1 MLIESFLQYIR
12 NEKNFSSH
20 TVVSY
25 HNDLSQFERFVIS
38 KMETFDPKLIDASVV
53 RQWIV
58 YLMGEGYSPLS
69 VNRKLSSLKSFFKY
83 LYKLS
88 LIDSQPFKKVSGPK
102 ANKMLP
108 NFVKEKDMEVI
119 LSEESYGNSFED
131 VRDKTILEVFYGTGM
146 RCAELASLKDGDVD
160 LNTCMLKVTGKRNKQ
175 RLIPFSVTLKEILQ
189 SYLES
194 REQALQDVD
203 RSHAELKATTLQ
215 TPPNAGR
222 REQAFFVRKDGRA
235 LTNSIIYNMVKK
247 RLKIIPGLS
256 KQSPHVLRHSFAT
269 GMLNNGADLNAVKE
283 LLGHESLASTEVY
296 THTSF
301 EELKK
306 VYHQAHP
313 RAEL

>member
-1 MLIESFLQYIR
+1 MESNESMLIESFLQYIR

-25 HNDLSQFERFVIS
+25 HNDLSQFESFVIS

-146 RCAELASLKDGDVD
+146 RCAELASLKDGDID

-175 RLIPFSVTLKEILQ
+175 RLIPFSATLKKILQ
-189 SYLES
+189 SYFES
-194 REQALQDVD
+194 REQALREV
-203 RSHAELKATTLQ
+203 ELMA
-215 TPPNAGR
+215 
-222 REQAFFVRKDGRA
+222 QAFFVRKDGRA

-247 RLKIIPGLS
+247 RLKMIPGLS

-283 LLGHESLASTEVY
+283 LLGHESLASTEIY
-296 THTSF
+296 THTTF

>member
-1 MLIESFLQYIR
+1 MNIMLIDSFLQHIR
-12 NEKNFSSH
+12 NEKNFSSR
-20 TVVSY
+20 TIVSY
-25 HNDLSQFERFVIS
+25 RNDLSQFEEFVVS
-38 KMETFDPKLIDASVV
+38 KIETFDPKLIDASFV
-53 RQWIV
+53 RQWII

-88 LIDSQPFKKVSGPK
+88 LIDSQPFKKISGPK

-108 NFVKEKDMEVI
+108 NFVKEKDMEAI

-131 VRDKTILEVFYGTGM
+131 IRDKTVLEVFYGTGM
-146 RCAELASLKDGDVD
+146 RCAELASLKDGDINLD
-160 LNTCMLKVTGKRNKQ
+160 TCMLRVTGKRNKQ

-189 SYLES
+189 SYIES
-194 REQALQDVD
+194 REQV
-203 RSHAELKATTLQ
+203 LKDSDDK
-215 TPPNAGR
+215 ND
-222 REQAFFVRKDGRA
+222 QAFFVRKNGCS
-235 LTNSIIYNMVKK
+235 LSNSVIYNMVKK

-256 KQSPHVLRHSFAT
+256 KHSPHVLRHSFAT

-283 LLGHESLASTEVY
+283 LLGHQSLASTEVY
-296 THTSF
+296 THTTF

>member
-12 NEKNFSSH
+12 NEKNFSLH

-25 HNDLSQFERFVIS
+25 QNDLNQFEKFVLS
-38 KMETFDPKLIDASVV
+38 KMETFDPKLIDASFV

-69 VNRKLSSLKSFFKY
+69 VNRKLSSLKSFFRY
-83 LYKLS
+83 LYKLN
-88 LIDSQPFKKVSGPK
+88 LIDSQPFKKVLGPK

-119 LSEESYGNSFED
+119 LAKEFYGDSFEEM
-131 VRDKTILEVFYGTGM
+131 RDKTILEVFYGTGM
-146 RCAELASLKDGDVD
+146 RCAELASLKDEDVD

-175 RLIPFSVTLKEILQ
+175 RLIPFPPALKEILQ
-189 SYLES
+189 SYFES
-194 REQALQDVD
+194 REEALSNVAGN
-203 RSHAELKATTLQ
+203 HAEQGVAKNKQRL
-215 TPPNAGR
+215 P
-222 REQAFFVRKDGRA
+222 QAFFVRKDGRP
-235 LTNSIIYNMVKK
+235 LTNSIIYNKVRR
-247 RLKIIPGLS
+247 RLKMVPGLS
-256 KQSPHVLRHSFAT
+256 RHSPHVLRHSFAT

-283 LLGHESLASTEVY
+283 LLGHKSLASTEIY
-296 THTSF
+296 THTTF

>member
-12 NEKNFSSH
+12 NEKNFSPH
-20 TVVSY
+20 TIVSY
-25 HNDLSQFERFVIS
+25 NNDLSQFEEFVVS
-38 KMETFDPKLIDASVV
+38 KMETFDPKLIDVSFV

-58 YLMGEGYSPLS
+58 YLMEKGYSPLS

-88 LIDSQPFKKVSGPK
+88 LIDSQPFKKISGPK

-108 NFVKEKDMEVI
+108 NFVKEKDMEAI
-119 LSEESYGNSFED
+119 LSEKSYGNSFED
-131 VRDKTILEVFYGTGM
+131 IRDKTILEVFYGTGM

-160 LNTCMLKVTGKRNKQ
+160 LDTCMLKVTGKRNKQ

-189 SYLES
+189 SYFES
-194 REQALQDVD
+194 RKQALRNPDNKNEM
-203 RSHAELKATTLQ
+203 SL
-215 TPPNAGR
+215 P
-222 REQAFFVRKDGRA
+222 QAFFVRKDGRP
-235 LTNSIIYNMVKK
+235 LTNGIIYNMVKK
-247 RLKIIPGLS
+247 RLKMIPGLS
-256 KQSPHVLRHSFAT
+256 KHSPHVLRHSFAT

-296 THTSF
+296 THTTF

>member
-12 NEKNFSSH
+12 SEKNFSPH

-25 HNDLSQFERFVIS
+25 QNDLKQFEDFVVS
-38 KMETFDPKLIDASVV
+38 KMETFDPKLIDASFV

-88 LIDSQPFKKVSGPK
+88 LIDSQPFKKISGPK
-102 ANKMLP
+102 SNKMLP
-108 NFVKEKDMEVI
+108 NFVKDKDMEVI
-119 LSEESYGNSFED
+119 LSEESYDNSFGD
-131 VRDKTILEVFYGTGM
+131 IRDKTILEVFYGTGM
-146 RCAELASLKDGDVD
+146 RCAELVSLKDGDID
-160 LNTCMLKVTGKRNKQ
+160 LDACMLKVTGKRNKQ
-175 RLIPFSVTLKEILQ
+175 RLIPFSVMLKEVLQ
-189 SYLES
+189 SYFES
-194 REQALQDVD
+194 REQALRDVARD
-203 RSHAELKATTLQ
+203 YAEPSGQCL
-215 TPPNAGR
+215 P
-222 REQAFFVRKDGRA
+222 QAFFVRKDGRS

-247 RLKIIPGLS
+247 RLKMIPELS

-283 LLGHESLASTEVY
+283 LLGHKSLASTEVY
-296 THTSF
+296 THTTF

>member
-25 HNDLSQFERFVIS
+25 HNDLSQFESFVIS

-146 RCAELASLKDGDVD
+146 RCAELASLKDGDID

-175 RLIPFSVTLKEILQ
+175 RLIPFSATLKKILQ
-189 SYLES
+189 SYFES
-194 REQALQDVD
+194 REQALREV
-203 RSHAELKATTLQ
+203 ELMA
-215 TPPNAGR
+215 
-222 REQAFFVRKDGRA
+222 QAFFVRKDGRA

-247 RLKIIPGLS
+247 RLKMIPGLS

-283 LLGHESLASTEVY
+283 LLGHESLASTEIY
-296 THTSF
+296 THTTF

>member
-12 NEKNFSSH
+12 SEKNFSPH

-25 HNDLSQFERFVIS
+25 QNDLKQFEDFVVS
-38 KMETFDPKLIDASVV
+38 KMETFDPKLIDASFI

-88 LIDSQPFKKVSGPK
+88 LIDSQPFKKISGPK
-102 ANKMLP
+102 SNKMLP
-108 NFVKEKDMEVI
+108 NFVKDKDMEVI
-119 LSEESYGNSFED
+119 LSEESYDDSFGD
-131 VRDKTILEVFYGTGM
+131 IRDKAILEVFYGTGM
-146 RCAELASLKDGDVD
+146 RCAELVSLKDGDID
-160 LNTCMLKVTGKRNKQ
+160 LDTCMLKVTGKRNKQ

-189 SYLES
+189 SYFES
-194 REQALQDVD
+194 R
-203 RSHAELKATTLQ
+203 ATALQ
-215 TPPNAGR
+215 TPPNTGYQA
-222 REQAFFVRKDGRA
+222 QAFFVRKDGRS

-247 RLKIIPGLS
+247 RLKTIPELS

-283 LLGHESLASTEVY
+283 LLGHKSLASTEVY
-296 THTSF
+296 THTTF

>member
-20 TVVSY
+20 TVMSY
-25 HNDLSQFERFVIS
+25 HNDLKQFEQFVLS
-38 KMETFDPKLIDASVV
+38 KMDAFDPKLIDASFV

-58 YLMGEGYSPLS
+58 HLMGEGYSPLS

-88 LIDSQPFKKVSGPK
+88 LIDSQPFKKISGPK

-131 VRDKTILEVFYGTGM
+131 IRDKTILEVFYGTGM

-160 LNTCMLKVTGKRNKQ
+160 LDACMLKVTGKRNKQ

-189 SYLES
+189 TYFECRVMTLRTPSDANAA
-194 REQALQDVD
+194 EQYSA
-203 RSHAELKATTLQ
+203 
-215 TPPNAGR
+215 
-222 REQAFFVRKDGRA
+222 QAFFIRKDGRP
-235 LTNSIIYNMVKK
+235 LTNSIIYNMVNK
-247 RLKIIPGLS
+247 RLKMIPGLS
-256 KQSPHVLRHSFAT
+256 KHSPHVLRHSFAT

-296 THTSF
+296 THTTF

>member
-1 MLIESFLQYIR
+1 MEGNESMLIESFLQYIR

-25 HNDLSQFERFVIS
+25 HNDLSQFESFVIS

-146 RCAELASLKDGDVD
+146 RCAELASLKDGDID

-175 RLIPFSVTLKEILQ
+175 RLIPFSATLKKILQ
-189 SYLES
+189 SYFES
-194 REQALQDVD
+194 REQALREV
-203 RSHAELKATTLQ
+203 ELMA
-215 TPPNAGR
+215 
-222 REQAFFVRKDGRA
+222 QAFFVRKDGRA

-247 RLKIIPGLS
+247 RLKMIPGLS

-283 LLGHESLASTEVY
+283 LLGHESLASTEIY
-296 THTSF
+296 THTTF

>member
-20 TVVSY
+20 TVISY
-25 HNDLSQFERFVIS
+25 HNDLIQFESFAVS
-38 KMETFDPKLIDASVV
+38 KMETFEPKLIDASFV

-69 VNRKLSSLKSFFKY
+69 VNRKLSSLKSFFRY

-88 LIDSQPFKKVSGPK
+88 LIDSQPFKKISGPK

-131 VRDKTILEVFYGTGM
+131 IRDKTILEVFYGTGM
-146 RCAELASLKDGDVD
+146 RCAELASLKDGDID
-160 LNTCMLKVTGKRNKQ
+160 LNACMLKVTGKRNKQ

-189 SYLES
+189 SYFES
-194 REQALQDVD
+194 KEQILCNSDVVGD
-203 RSHAELKATTLQ
+203 YAEQ
-215 TPPNAGR
+215 RG
-222 REQAFFVRKDGRA
+222 QAFFIRKDGRP

-247 RLKIIPGLS
+247 RLKIVPGLS
-256 KQSPHVLRHSFAT
+256 KHSPHVLRHSFAT

-296 THTSF
+296 THTTF